1 MSCNIDID
9 LKLNIHDAALIR
21 QYLFQHTKQDSYEFP
36 GQQTIVIRDF
46 IRNLDE
52 QIEAELSKE
61 EKKDEEHEIV
71 PTMPPSHPKI
81 IPRPSKFRPI
91 FFNFFA
97 FFDFV

>member
-61 EKKDEEHEIV
+61 VKEDE
-71 PTMPPSHPKI
+71 
-81 IPRPSKFRPI
+81 
-91 FFNFFA
+91 
-97 FFDFV
+97 

>member
-1 MSCNIDID
+1 MFIILKIVRRETCGSGNIDID

-52 QIEAELSKE
+52 R
-61 EKKDEEHEIV
+61 D
-71 PTMPPSHPKI
+71 
-81 IPRPSKFRPI
+81 
-91 FFNFFA
+91 
-97 FFDFV
+97 